1 VKNLKKAALN
11 LSSAETYTP
20 VSYWLSQPVNEML
33 DWIEIVTTARRR
45 K

>member
-1 VKNLKKAALN
+1 MKTVALN
-11 LSSAETYTP
+11 LSRAETYTP

-33 DWIEIVTTARRR
+33 DWIEVVAAARRR